1 MNRNSLK
8 ILKISLATIF
18 LWFGFLKLFDVSPVA
33 NVIASSYPWIIEIRI
48 FYVLLALTEIGLGI
62 GILIPRLTKIS
73 AWLMAAHLLAATFGV
88 LFSPQAFVGSFP
100 LLSLTGEFVVKNF
113 VLIAGAFVI
122 AENPK

>member
-1 MNRNSLK
+1 MNRSPLTV
-8 ILKISLATIF
+8 LKISLAVVF
-18 LWFGFLKLFDVSPVA
+18 VWFGLLKLFGVSPVA
-33 NVIASSYPWIIEIRI
+33 NIIASSYPWIMEIKI
-48 FYVLLALTEIGLGI
+48 FYVLLALAEIGLGI

-73 AWLMAAHLLAATFGV
+73 AWLMIAHLLAATLGI

-122 AENPK
+122 AEN